1 MKTNNIYKE
10 NEMSKIAMIFAG
22 QGSQAVG
29 MGKDF
34 YENSKLAREM
44 FEKAGDRIGVDFK
57 ELIFEE
63 NEKLGQT
70 AYTQPA
76 ILLVQMIA
84 YKLFREECPDVKPA
98 LFLGHSLG
106 EFSALCAA
114 GAIDYVDAVE
124 LVHKR
129 GAYMQEAC
137 DTIEAGMM
145 AIVGLDDAAVEKICA
160 DAQAEGKKVW
170 PANYNQD
177 GQLVVAGMKSDL
189 ASLEQ
194 TFKDAGAKR
203 ALLLNMSVA
212 SHCDILAPA
221 QEPLAELME
230 KYITDNFEAPVI
242 SNVTT
247 KPYSTKAEAVE
258 LLKEQLVKPVKYKQ
272 SIQAIAPEV
281 DMAIEFGNGVV
292 LKGLNRRIAKDLKT
306 LNVSDTASLE
316 KVKEEVCS

>member
-1 MKTNNIYKE
+1 
-10 NEMSKIAMIFAG
+10 MSKLAMIFAG

-44 FEKAGDRIGVDFK
+44 FEKVGDRIGVDFK

-63 NEKLGQT
+63 NDKLGQT

-84 YKLFREECPDVKPA
+84 YKLFKAECPDVKA
-98 LFLGHSLG
+98 TYFLGHSLG

-124 LVHKR
+124 LVHNR
-129 GAYMQEAC
+129 GKLMQEAC
-137 DTIEAGMM
+137 EGKDAGMM
-145 AIVGLDDAAVEKICA
+145 AIVGLDDASVEKICA
-160 DAQAEGKKVW
+160 DAQAAGKQVW

-177 GQLVVAGMKSDL
+177 GQLVVAGNRADL

-203 ALLLNMSVA
+203 AILLDMSVA
-212 SHCDILAPA
+212 SHCAILEPA
-221 QEPLAELME
+221 VAPLAELME

-247 KPYSTKAEAVE
+247 KPYSTKAEAIQ
-258 LLKEQLVKPVKYKQ
+258 LLKEQLTSPVKYKQ
-272 SIQAIAPEV
+272 SILAIAPEV

-292 LKGLNRRIAKDLKT
+292 LKGLNRRIAKELKT
-306 LNVSDTASLE
+306 LNISDTASLE
-316 KVKEEVCS
+316 KVKGEVCA

>member
-1 MKTNNIYKE
+1 
-10 NEMSKIAMIFAG
+10 MSKIAMIFSG

-29 MGKDF
+29 MGQDF
-34 YENSKLAREM
+34 YNNSDVAREM
-44 FEKAGDRIGVDFK
+44 FDKAGKRIGVDFK

-70 AYTQPA
+70 AFTQPA

-84 YKLFREECPDVKPA
+84 YKLFKDKCPDVKA
-98 LFLGHSLG
+98 TLFLGHSLG
-106 EFSALCAA
+106 EFSALCAS

-129 GAYMQEAC
+129 GSFMQEAC
-137 DTIEAGMM
+137 EKIEAGMM
-145 AIVGLDDAAVEKICA
+145 AIVGLDDASVEKVCA
-160 DAQAEGKKVW
+160 DAQEAGKKVW

-189 ASLEQ
+189 VSLEQ

-212 SHCDILAPA
+212 SHCELLAPA
-221 QEPLAELME
+221 QEPLAQMMSTMLQ
-230 KYITDNFEAPVI
+230 DNFEAPII

-247 KPYSTKAEAVE
+247 KPYNTKDDAIE
-258 LLKEQLVKPVKYKQ
+258 LLRDQLVKPVKYKQ
-272 SIQAIAPEV
+272 SIVAIAADV
-281 DMAIEFGNGVV
+281 DIAIEFGNGVV
-292 LKGLNRRIAKDLKT
+292 LKGLNRRIVKELTT
-306 LNVSDTASLE
+306 LNISDMESLE
-316 KVKEEVCS
+316 KVAGEICS

>member
-1 MKTNNIYKE
+1 MK
-10 NEMSKIAMIFAG
+10 KIAMIFAG

-34 YENSKLAREM
+34 YENSETAREM
-44 FEKAGDRIGVDFK
+44 FDKAGERIGVDFK

-84 YKLFREECPDVKPA
+84 YRLFKEACPDTKA
-98 LFLGHSLG
+98 ELFLGHSLG

-129 GAYMQEAC
+129 GAFMQEAC
-137 DTIEAGMM
+137 EGKNAGMM
-145 AIVGLDDAAVEKICA
+145 AIVGLDDASVEKICS
-160 DAQAEGKKVW
+160 DAQNEGKQVW

-177 GQLVVAGMKSDL
+177 GQLVVAGNKEDL

-194 TFKDAGAKR
+194 TFKEAGAKR

-221 QEPLAELME
+221 QESLAEIMQTQIQE
-230 KYITDNFEAPVI
+230 NFEAPVI

-247 KPYSTKAEAVE
+247 KPYSTKAEAVD

-281 DMAIEFGNGVV
+281 DLAIEFGNGVV
-292 LKGLNRRIAKDLKT
+292 LKGLNRRIAKELKT
-306 LNVSDTASLE
+306 LNISDMASLQ
-316 KVKEEVCS
+316 KVKEEICS

>member
-1 MKTNNIYKE
+1 
-10 NEMSKIAMIFAG
+10 MSKIAMIFAG

-84 YKLFREECPDVKPA
+84 YKLFTAACPDVKA
-98 LFLGHSLG
+98 ELFLGHSLG
-106 EFSALCAA
+106 EFSALCAS

-129 GAYMQEAC
+129 GAFMQSAC
-137 DTIEAGMM
+137 DGIDAGMM
-145 AIVGLDDAAVEKICA
+145 VLVGLDDASVEKVCT

-177 GQLVVAGMKSDL
+177 GQLVVAGIKSDL

-194 TFKDAGAKR
+194 SFKDAGAKR
-203 ALLLNMSVA
+203 ALLLDMSVA
-212 SHCDILAPA
+212 SHCELLASA
-221 QEPLAELME
+221 QEPLAELMSAMVS
-230 KYITDNFEAPVI
+230 DNFSAPVI

-247 KPYSTKAEAVE
+247 KAYSTKDEAVT

-272 SIQAIAPEV
+272 SILAVAGDL
-281 DMAIEFGNGVV
+281 DMAIEFGNGIT
-292 LKGLNRRIAKDLKT
+292 LKGLNRRIAKELKT
-306 LNVSDTASLE
+306 LNISDIASLE
-316 KVKEEVCS
+316 KVKEEICS

>member
-1 MKTNNIYKE
+1 MKR
-10 NEMSKIAMIFAG
+10 IAMIFAG

-57 ELIFEE
+57 EILFEE
-63 NEKLGQT
+63 NERLGQT

-84 YKLFREECPDVKPA
+84 YKLFQKQCPDTKA
-98 LFLGHSLG
+98 ELFLGHSLG
-106 EFSALCAA
+106 EFSALCAS

-129 GAYMQEAC
+129 GAFMQEAC
-137 DTIEAGMM
+137 AGKDAGMM
-145 AIVGLDDAAVEKICA
+145 VIVGLDDASVEKICA
-160 DAQAEGKKVW
+160 EAQVAGKKVW

-177 GQLVVAGMKSDL
+177 GQLVVAGLREDL
-189 ASLEQ
+189 MSLEQ

-212 SHCDILAPA
+212 SHCDILAAA

-230 KYITDNFEAPVI
+230 KMIHNDFEAPIV

-247 KPYSTKAEAVE
+247 NLYNTKEDAVA

-272 SIQAIAPEV
+272 SIQAIAPKV

-306 LNVSDTASLE
+306 LNVLDMASLD
-316 KVKEEVCS
+316 KVIEEVCS

>member
-1 MKTNNIYKE
+1 MK
-10 NEMSKIAMIFAG
+10 KIAMIFSG

-29 MGKDF
+29 MGQDF
-34 YENSKLAREM
+34 YNNSDVAKEM
-44 FEKAGDRIGVDFK
+44 FEKAGERIGVDFK
-57 ELIFEE
+57 EIIFEE

-84 YKLFREECPDVKPA
+84 YKLFKEACPDTKA
-98 LFLGHSLG
+98 ELFLGHSLG
-106 EFSALCAA
+106 EFSALCAS

-129 GAYMQEAC
+129 GSLMQGAC
-137 DTIEAGMM
+137 DAIEAGMM
-145 AIVGLDDAAVEKICA
+145 AIVGLDDASVEKVCSE
-160 DAQAEGKKVW
+160 AQAAGKKVW

-177 GQLVVAGMKSDL
+177 GQLVVAGMKADL
-189 ASLEQ
+189 VSLEQ

-212 SHCDILAPA
+212 SHCEILAPA
-221 QEPLAELME
+221 QEPLAEIMSNMV
-230 KYITDNFEAPVI
+230 KDDFEAPII

-247 KPYSTKAEAVE
+247 KPYNTKADAIA
-258 LLKEQLVKPVKYKQ
+258 LLKDQLVKPVKYKQ
-272 SIQAIAPEV
+272 SILAIAEDV

-292 LKGLNRRIAKDLKT
+292 LKGLNRRIAKELT
-306 LNVSDTASLE
+306 TVNISDMASLA
-316 KVKEEVCS
+316 KVSEDICS

>member
-1 MKTNNIYKE
+1 
-10 NEMSKIAMIFAG
+10 MSKIAMIFAG

-34 YENSKLAREM
+34 YENSDIAKKM
-44 FEKAGDRIGVDFK
+44 FAKASERIGVDFK

-84 YKLFREECPDVKPA
+84 YRLFKDACPDIKA
-98 LFLGHSLG
+98 ELFLGHSLG
-106 EFSALCAA
+106 EFSALCAS

-124 LVHKR
+124 LVHNR
-129 GAYMQEAC
+129 GALMQSAC
-137 DTIEAGMM
+137 DTVEAGMM
-145 AIVGLDDAAVEKICA
+145 VLVGLDDASVEKVCA
-160 DAQAEGKKVW
+160 DAQSEGKKVW

-189 ASLEQ
+189 KSLEQ

-203 ALLLNMSVA
+203 ALLLDMSVA
-212 SHCDILAPA
+212 SHCEILAPA
-221 QEPLAELME
+221 QEPLAELMSNMVS
-230 KYITDNFEAPVI
+230 DNFEAPII

-247 KPYSTKAEAVE
+247 SAYSTKDEAIS

-272 SIQAIAPEV
+272 SILSIAGDV
-281 DMAIEFGNGVV
+281 DMAIEFGNGIT
-292 LKGLNRRIAKDLKT
+292 LKGLNRRIAKELKT
-306 LNVSDTASLE
+306 LNISDMDSLS
-316 KVKEEVCS
+316 KVVEEVCN

>member
-1 MKTNNIYKE
+1 
-10 NEMSKIAMIFAG
+10 MSKKIAMIFAG

-34 YENSKLAREM
+34 YENSDIAKEM
-44 FEKAGDRIGVDFK
+44 FEKAGERIGVDFK
-57 ELIFEE
+57 EIIFQE

-84 YKLFREECPDVKPA
+84 YRLFQDACPTDA
-98 LFLGHSLG
+98 TLFLGHSLG
-106 EFSALCAA
+106 EFSALCAS

-129 GAYMQEAC
+129 GSLMQSAC
-137 DTIEAGMM
+137 EEVEAGMM
-145 AIVGLDDAAVEKICA
+145 AIVGLDDESVEKICT

-177 GQLVVAGMKSDL
+177 GQLVVAGMKADL
-189 ASLEQ
+189 SSLEQ

-221 QEPLAELME
+221 QEPLAGIME
-230 KYITDNFEAPVI
+230 TMVKDTFSAPII
-242 SNVTT
+242 SNVTMA
-247 KPYSTKAEAVE
+247 PYSTKSDAVS
-258 LLKEQLVKPVKYKQ
+258 LLKDQLVKPVKYKQ
-272 SIQAIAPEV
+272 SILAIAGDV
-281 DMAIEFGNGVV
+281 DMAIEFGNGVT

-306 LNVSDTASLE
+306 LNISDMESLS
-316 KVKEEVCS
+316 KVVEEISN